1 MNYKILGKTGIE
13 VSELCLGTMAF
24 GGDAD
29 KKESEK
35 IFKLCRDRGI
45 NFFDCANVYEKGKSE
60 KILGKLIDGSRNELV
75 ITSKAYFPTS
85 EDVNSRGGTRK
96 HILTAINE
104 SLKRLNTDYI
114 DIYFLHRFDDL
125 TPIEETMRVLEDLVR
140 SGKVLYLGASNFAAW
155 QIAKALGIS
164 AKNCWNRFECIQP
177 MYNLVKRQAEV
188 EIFPM
193 ALSEKIGVISY
204 SPMGGGLLSGKY
216 GIHQRPKEGRLVENK
231 MYEARY
237 SDKKMFEI
245 AENFTLLAKKLNYSP
260 VSLSIAWAKSHPAV
274 TAPIIG
280 GRNTA
285 QLKDSINSLDINMN
299 SELREQISKLSFD
312 PALATDRNEENTK
325 YNYGQR

>member
-216 GIHQRPKEGRLVENK
+216 GTHKRPKEGRLVENK